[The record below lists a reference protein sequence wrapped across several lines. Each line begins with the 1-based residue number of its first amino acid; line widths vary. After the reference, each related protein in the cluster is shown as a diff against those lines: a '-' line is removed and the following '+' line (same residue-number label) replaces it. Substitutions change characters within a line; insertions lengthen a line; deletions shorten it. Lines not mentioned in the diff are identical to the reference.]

1 MMSPLI
7 EQITQRLEYLPD
19 RLLRQIL
26 AIVEFLGA
34 RSRIQTEPSL
44 EDRQTVS
51 WEIAE
56 RLKLVE
62 ELWDSIASQPG
73 SVPLTDRQRHELDSR
88 LEQYHLNP
96 DLGSSWE
103 DVKQR
108 LGQDS

>member
-26 AIVEFLGA
+26 AIVEFLATG
-34 RSRIQTEPSL
+34 SRIQTEPSL
-44 EDRQTVS
+44 ENHPTVA

-56 RLKLVE
+56 RLQFVE

-73 SVPLTDRQRHELDSR
+73 SVPLTDRQRHKLDNR

-103 DVKQR
+103 ETQNAETI
-108 LGQDS
+108 